1 MSEFYDLNKLEDCQK
16 FIWQLMDGYTP
27 YQLGDF
33 SAEILNEAIWY
44 RKDQKL
50 SFNGNRI
57 YEECTFI
64 YNRDLNNSI
73 EKHLNENLDSRCD
86 LSEKEQEIL
95 QNGMDLFRQEGHWDL
110 IVCKANGECSEL
122 YLNADLE
129 PEKIDFLNV
138 VYHKFDILQEK
149 FDELNTDI
157 ENLEEVLDL
166 DYELEQNK
174 EEFRR

>member
-1 MSEFYDLNKLEDCQK
+1 MMNTGYDLNKLEDCQV
-16 FIWQLMDGYTP
+16 FIRQLMDGYTP
-27 YQLGDF
+27 YQLSDFPNEVVEETINSMKSEKLPIQKFTGD
-33 SAEILNEAIWY
+33 
-44 RKDQKL
+44 
-50 SFNGNRI
+50 RI

-73 EKHLNENLDSRCD
+73 EKHLNESLDSRCD

-110 IVCKANGECSEL
+110 IVCEANGECSEL
-122 YLNADLE
+122 YLNVDLE

-157 ENLEEVLDL
+157 KNLEEVLDI
-166 DYELEQNK
+166 EREV
-174 EEFRR
+174 EMER